1 MRPQRRLSVIIDRQ
15 DAIAFLSQPINVE
28 AIRGLQSLLKN
39 VKDVS
44 SILARVR
51 YSIAL
56 FPPSPHYRR
65 TAKASAGDWS
75 NIYKV
80 VKGSKIGVTDL

>member
-1 MRPQRRLSVIIDRQ
+1 MRPQRRLSVIMDRQ

-56 FPPSPHYRR
+56 FPPS
-65 TAKASAGDWS
+65 
-75 NIYKV
+75 
-80 VKGSKIGVTDL
+80 

>member
-1 MRPQRRLSVIIDRQ
+1 MRPQRRLSVIMDRQ

-28 AIRGLQSLLKN
+28 AIRALQSLLKS

-56 FPPSPHYRR
+56 FPPS
-65 TAKASAGDWS
+65 
-75 NIYKV
+75 
-80 VKGSKIGVTDL
+80 